1 MAAFY
6 SRYYYMDWTDL
17 IIKVSPADVPSA
29 EAIAGMCVSR
39 GLYIED
45 YSTLEEDLELF
56 GPVEVIDEE
65 LLKKDRTS
73 AMIHVYVSPEENPA
87 EYVAFISAR
96 LKAEGIPFEF
106 MSDEVREEDWANNWK
121 QFFKPKNIGGKLRL
135 VPTWEETADKKSEEG
150 MAADREGRRRLLIDP
165 GMAFGSGQHETTK
178 LCMTLLEDYVDGK
191 TDMLDIGTGS
201 GILGIAALL
210 LGARSVTGV
219 DIDALSVKVAG
230 ENAEL
235 NGVRGKFEL
244 IHGDLATDVKGVF
257 SVICANI
264 VADIII
270 RLLPDTGRLLAPGGV
285 IIVSGIIDVRLPDVE
300 EECARCGLVIKRLV
314 TEKGW
319 CAAVLERKN

>member
-1 MAAFY
+1 
-6 SRYYYMDWTDL
+6 MDWTDL
-17 IIKVSPADVPSA
+17 IIKVAPEDVPQA

-45 YSTLEEDLELF
+45 YSTLEEDLKLF

-65 LLKKDRTS
+65 LLAKDKTV
-73 AMIHVYVSPEENPA
+73 AKIHVYVSPEENPA
-87 EYVAFISAR
+87 EFASFIEER

-106 MSDEVREEDWANNWK
+106 ESDNVKEEDWANNWK
-121 QFFKPKNIGGKLRL
+121 QYFKPRNIGKKLRL
-135 VPTWEETADKKSEEG
+135 VPTWEAEADLLSEEG
-150 MAADREGRRRLLIDP
+150 KAAYAEGRKRLLIDP

-178 LCMTLLEDYVDGK
+178 LCMNLLEDHVDSE
-191 TDMLDIGTGS
+191 TSLLDVGTGS

-210 LGARSVTGV
+210 LGAGSVTGV

-235 NGVRGKFEL
+235 NGVGGKFKL
-244 IHGDLATDVKGVF
+244 ICGDLAGDVNGAF

-270 RLLPDTGRLLAPGGV
+270 RLLPDTGRLLKPGGV
-285 IIVSGIIDVRLPDVE
+285 IIVSGIIDKRLSDVE
-300 EECARCGLVIKRLV
+300 EECRRCGLVVKKLL

-319 CAAVLERKN
+319 CAAVLAKRS